1 MKSSHPAAQ
10 YSLGQ
15 YDLYFPD
22 LGSSYHFPFSFY
34 IKHSAVPVA
43 PPVPTA
49 SVSKPL
55 HLMFLV
61 LEVVSTSL
69 LYFI

>member
-22 LGSSYHFPFSFY
+22 LSSSYCFPFSFY
-34 IKHSAVPVA
+34 IKHNAVPIA
-43 PPVPTA
+43 PLVPTA

-61 LEVVSTSL
+61 LEVVSTRL

>member
-22 LGSSYHFPFSFY
+22 LSSSYCFPFSFY
-34 IKHSAVPVA
+34 IKHNAVPIA
-43 PPVPTA
+43 PLIPTA

-61 LEVVSTSL
+61 LEVVSTRL

>member
-1 MKSSHPAAQ
+1 MKSSHSAAQ
-10 YSLGQ
+10 HSLGQ

-22 LGSSYHFPFSFY
+22 LS
-34 IKHSAVPVA
+34 SAVTTGSLSHSTSNTAPNA

-49 SVSKPL
+49 SVSKLL

-61 LEVVSTSL
+61 LEVVSTRL